1 MGAFVKTAHK
11 VLILIG
17 LFFIAV
23 CVFLVPRYYAVN
35 KARDAMAAGSSAMN
49 GGDFALG
56 AARMRYAL
64 EQYALANG
72 GVDTATKNGAR
83 AAIAAAAVSNPLESL
98 PGLALLADY
107 KIGLTCEQKQ
117 AVAMPL
123 LRGANGAL
131 KKADAA
137 NAGAA
142 LYAAALWLQG
152 CPFDEQKLAQYNAM
166 LDEYAAMDAG
176 AAPWLANA
184 RSGQTVDAAYAPP
197 VLKTADLEK
206 LEVVDI
212 KTRAAEFTAS
222 LKHSVTRL
230 ASAGASMKIPGIPG
244 AKSESAKSAKP
255 AAKKP
260 AAPAP
265 MVQTVDTTQT
275 ATATTAADTIAKE
288 KQPEN
293 PAPAPEKKQTPEPEA
308 KKPASP
314 DKQGKLVS
322 TMPPPARGMSASQAS
337 AAIRDSVAAK
347 GVKVAS
353 VTMPGNGAVVVA
365 RIKTNSVKGA
375 LLDEVSAVLN
385 AAHQHAGTGETGVS
399 AEQVTI
405 HVEDSRGN
413 KRHTFGVK
421 MHDFARY
428 KAGTIDKTTF
438 LKNHMT
444 VE

>member
-35 KARDAMAAGSSAMN
+35 KARDAMAAGNSAMN

-56 AARMRYAL
+56 AARIRYAL

-83 AAIAAAAVSNPLESL
+83 AAVAAAAVSNPLESL

-166 LDEYAAMDAG
+166 LDEYAAMDTG
-176 AAPWLANA
+176 AAPWLTNA

-197 VLKTADLEK
+197 ALKPADLEK
-206 LEVVDI
+206 LESVDI
-212 KTRAAEFTAS
+212 KTRAAEFAAS
-222 LKHSVTRL
+222 LKYSVTRL
-230 ASAGASMKIPGIPG
+230 ASAGASIKIPGMPG
-244 AKSESAKSAKP
+244 AKTEGAKTPKP

-265 MVQTVDTTQT
+265 MVQTVDTAQ
-275 ATATTAADTIAKE
+275 TATTATAADTVAKE
-288 KQPEN
+288 KQPEKQ
-293 PAPAPEKKQTPEPEA
+293 APAPEKKQTPEPEA
-308 KKPASP
+308 KKPATP
-314 DKQGKLVS
+314 EKQGKLVS
-322 TMPPPARGMSASQAS
+322 SMPPARGMSASQAS
-337 AAIRDSVAAK
+337 AAIRDSAAAR
-347 GVKVAS
+347 GVKVSS

-375 LLDEVSAVLN
+375 LLDEVTAVLN
-385 AAHQHAGTGETGVS
+385 AAHQYAGTGETGVS

-405 HVEDSRGN
+405 HLEDSRGS

-421 MHDFARY
+421 MADYARY

>member
-1 MGAFVKTAHK
+1 MGASVKTAHK

-83 AAIAAAAVSNPLESL
+83 AAVAAAAVSNPLESL

-152 CPFDEQKLAQYNAM
+152 CPFHEQKLAQYNAM
-166 LDEYAAMDAG
+166 LDEYAAMDPG
-176 AAPWLANA
+176 AAPWLADA

-197 VLKTADLEK
+197 VLKTADLEN
-206 LEVVDI
+206 LEAVDI
-212 KTRAAEFTAS
+212 KTRAAEFAAS
-222 LKHSVTRL
+222 LKYSVTRL
-230 ASAGASMKIPGIPG
+230 ASAGASMKIPGMPG
-244 AKSESAKSAKP
+244 AKPEIAKTPKP

-265 MVQTVDTTQT
+265 MALTVDTAQT
-275 ATATTAADTIAKE
+275 ATATTAADTIEKE
-288 KQPEN
+288 KQPEK
-293 PAPAPEKKQTPEPEA
+293 PAPAPEKKKPSEPEA
-308 KKPASP
+308 KKPAAP

-322 TMPPPARGMSASQAS
+322 SMPPARGMSASQAS
-337 AAIRDSVAAK
+337 AAIRDSIAAR

-365 RIKTNSVKGA
+365 RIKTDSVKGA
-375 LLDEVSAVLN
+375 LLDEVTAVLN
-385 AAHQHAGTGETGVS
+385 AALQYAGSGETGVS

-405 HVEDSRGN
+405 HVEDSRGS

-421 MHDFARY
+421 MNDFARY